1 MREIDVSLVRDTL
14 EKLFV
19 EANLFLPCDVEK
31 SIRSAKES
39 EISPAGRNILDSLLE
54 NLDAAKEL
62 NVPICQDTGMAV
74 VFMEIG
80 QDVHFTGGDLTEAVN
95 EGVRRAYVGGYL
107 RKSVVSDPLERVNTD
122 DNTPAVVHY
131 SIVPGENV
139 RITAAPKGFG
149 SENMSKLKMFT
160 PAAGEDDIV
169 DFVTECVVSAGS
181 NPCPP
186 VVVGVGIGGTFELC
200 ARLAKEALQIPLD
213 EENENP
219 RYAALESRILQS
231 INKTGVGPQ
240 GIGGKNT
247 ALGVKIKT
255 YATHIAGLP
264 VAVNISCHVT
274 RHKTAVL

>member
-1 MREIDVSLVRDTL
+1 MREVDVKSVRDTI

-19 EANLFLPCDVEK
+19 EANLFLPCDVEQ
-31 SIRSAKES
+31 SIRRAGES
-39 EISPAGRNILDSLLE
+39 EISPAGRNILKSLLD
-54 NLDAAKEL
+54 NLDAAKDL

-80 QDVHFTGGDLTEAVN
+80 QDVHFVGGALGEAIN

-107 RKSVVSDPLERVNTD
+107 RKSVVSDPLERRNTD

-131 SIVPGENV
+131 SIVPGDKV
-139 RITAAPKGFG
+139 KITAAPKGFG
-149 SENMSKLKMFT
+149 SENMSRLKMFT
-160 PAAGEDDIV
+160 PAASEDDIV
-169 DFVTECVVSAGS
+169 NFVTECVVSAGS

-186 VVVGVGIGGTFELC
+186 VVVGVGIGGTFERC
-200 ARLAKEALQIPLD
+200 ALLSKEALQIPLD
-213 EENENP
+213 LENENP
-219 RYAALESRILQS
+219 RYAALERRMLES

-274 RHKTAVL
+274 RHKTAEI

>member
-74 VFMEIG
+74 IFMEIG

-219 RYAALESRILQS
+219 RYAALERRILQS

-240 GIGGKNT
+240 DIGGKNT

>member
-19 EANLFLPCDVEK
+19 EANLFLPCDIEK

-39 EISPAGRNILDSLLE
+39 EISPAGSNILDSLLE
-54 NLDAAKEL
+54 KLDAAKEL

-74 VFMEIG
+74 IFMEIG

-169 DFVTECVVSAGS
+169 NFVTECVVSAGS

>member
-95 EGVRRAYVGGYL
+95 EGVKRAYVGGYL

-219 RYAALESRILQS
+219 RYAALERRILQS

>member
-1 MREIDVSLVRDTL
+1 MREIDVGVVRDTL
-14 EKLFV
+14 ERLFV
-19 EANLFLPCDVEK
+19 EANLFLPEDVEQ
-31 SIRSAKES
+31 SICRAKDS
-39 EISPAGRNILDSLLE
+39 EISPAGKNILGDLLK

-80 QDVHFTGGDLTEAVN
+80 QDVHFTGGDLNEAIN

-122 DNTPAVVHY
+122 DNTPAVVHF
-131 SIVPGENV
+131 SIVAGDKV
-139 RITAAPKGFG
+139 KITAAPKGFG
-149 SENMSKLKMFT
+149 SENMSRLKMFT
-160 PAAGEDDIV
+160 PAASEDDII
-169 DFVTECVVSAGS
+169 DFVTQCVVSAGS

-186 VVVGVGIGGTFELC
+186 VVVGVGVGGTFEVC

-213 EENENP
+213 IENESP
-219 RYAALESRILQS
+219 RYAALEKRMLES

-274 RHKTAVL
+274 RHKTAVI

>member
-186 VVVGVGIGGTFELC
+186 VVVGVGIGGTFEMC

>member
-74 VFMEIG
+74 IFMEIG

-219 RYAALESRILQS
+219 RYAALERRILQS

>member
-169 DFVTECVVSAGS
+169 NFVTECVVSAGS

>member
-74 VFMEIG
+74 IFMEIG

-219 RYAALESRILQS
+219 RYATLESRILQS

>member
-219 RYAALESRILQS
+219 RYAALERRILQS